1 MDNIRTF
8 YRPTYMELLRTIP
21 EWPLSFEMTKMF
33 ILDMAGRYTII
44 ELNLDQVAC
53 NIRYNGVIIKND
65 VFVKTMK
72 FLIQLRKR

>member
-8 YRPTYMELLRTIP
+8 YRPTYMELLRTIS

-33 ILDMAGRYTII
+33 ILDMTSRYTII
-44 ELNLDQVAC
+44 ELNLDQVTC
-53 NIRYNGVIIKND
+53 NIRYNGVIIKKD
-65 VFVKTMK
+65 RFVKTMK

>member
-8 YRPTYMELLRTIP
+8 YRPTYMELLRIIP

-33 ILDMAGRYTII
+33 ILDMASRYTII
-44 ELNLDQVAC
+44 ELNLDRVTC

>member
-1 MDNIRTF
+1 
-8 YRPTYMELLRTIP
+8 
-21 EWPLSFEMTKMF
+21 
-33 ILDMAGRYTII
+33 MARRYTII
-44 ELNLDQVAC
+44 ELNLDQVTC